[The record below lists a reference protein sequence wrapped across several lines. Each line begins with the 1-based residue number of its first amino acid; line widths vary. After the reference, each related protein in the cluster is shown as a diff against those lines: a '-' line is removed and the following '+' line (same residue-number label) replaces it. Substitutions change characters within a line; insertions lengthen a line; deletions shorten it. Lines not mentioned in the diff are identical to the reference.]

1 MNLYALFA
9 NIRAGKYEPI
19 PPLTPSGASYSE
31 NLRSLITAM
40 IRIDPLTRPSM
51 QQVAAVA
58 RKMVEQRLG
67 KQMQIKENQAQ
78 AMQLHE
84 EERRKAEAA
93 AAASGGA
100 ASSAAQPA
108 ASASPASTPSL
119 SASPPASTAAPTSAA
134 ASAAAVSPSAHLAVQ
149 FADGSPV
156 PLTPTV
162 SSLPV
167 SRPLNASP
175 LPSPDAVLAVASEL
189 AQLHNVPRAMSPIS
203 PILQRTS
210 SVEQGSASASS
221 APAAAAPAA
230 ASSASPPVI
239 VNRPPSA
246 TRPTSASRP
255 ISATHRP
262 NSGAQRPL
270 APASAVGASNIAAA
284 APAPK
289 IMSPPADRPSSKEG
303 GLRPSSKESAR
314 PTSQSSARPS
324 SGTRPSSGS
333 KPPPSRSIL
342 QQQQDGSRAGTGV
355 DHFPSSSSAAA
366 VRPLTLRMASPS
378 ILSSLSD
385 SRDEA
390 DESSTENG
398 THSPARLGRPGLAA
412 VNPAGQSFL
421 YDRASPSPSPKS
433 AESGKGS
440 FHLADP
446 AHALAPV
453 PEQSSGADYKGAH
466 MSFAELP
473 AADVT
478 SPPPAGIESFR
489 PLSATVAAAR
499 PLSRGAIHSAGT
511 RQQPVLA
518 RPLSGTVAS
527 PPSVPAAGFGSTQQL
542 TSPPPF
548 LEEELSPDPKGP
560 GSSPPPPTQKLRSIT
575 RDSPTSSVKSP
586 LASNG
591 SAALTSPVSRSGGD
605 SSRMHRVKSASA
617 TEGSSAAGVKS
628 PSRRLPLS
636 HFTSPDSQDP
646 AANGDEDDDLFLRP
660 HANSAAA
667 TPVLPPRPVSV
678 DAPQR
683 PVPTPSALL
692 VQSAALPFPSCEGMM
707 EDTLEA
713 LKMLHYESRFCARW
727 KLPWI
732 TREYFVHDF
741 AAIWAK
747 QNGRGK
753 KIAAS
758 SRPGASAAATADEV
772 KFAVS
777 VSAVPPNPPPTQ
789 SQQLLYFGYLS
800 LWLLSFLL
808 RPSGGGKDAVDNEQ
822 LSSLLGE
829 LSSWREY
836 SEYRDSD
843 EGESVDRRSSL
854 AATILSHLALVK
866 LPLPSPGLS
875 VDSLSTSASGE
886 KLLQLLFRLTQAVYY
901 KKLHGSV
908 VLSPLALRHYPRFEP
923 NPELA
928 AREAEEDEEDDEVE
942 EEEGAVEEETM
953 DEAAANEEHDDPS
966 YAPTSAQ
973 DQSFASAPQTDSER
987 DAAARKWTEEF
998 TRLSESSA
1006 LSLNLSKVSASGVRE
1021 WQMHREAVV
1030 KHAAS
1035 LQSSPLVAAASV
1047 SSAASPS
1054 TKPSLTPSTL
1064 PLRSQELR
1072 RMLDKISAFEARLA
1086 RDQGFK
1092 SLAEE
1097 YATVRSRLESMQDD
1111 YTTISGSNGSEHARL
1126 VALDESLAHTIEVAK
1141 SLRDSKDDGGGG
1153 LREIAKAM
1161 ARLRREISQMNVAIG
1176 IKAAMI
1182 QTHRAAEQKQK
1193 AMQKQR
1199 T

>member
-1 MNLYALFA
+1 
-9 NIRAGKYEPI
+9 
-19 PPLTPSGASYSE
+19 
-31 NLRSLITAM
+31 
-40 IRIDPLTRPSM
+40 M

-67 KQMQIKENQAQ
+67 KQMQLKENQAQ

-84 EERRKAEAA
+84 EERRKAEATA
-93 AAASGGA
+93 AAAAAGGDA
-100 ASSAAQPA
+100 TSAVQPV
-108 ASASPASTPSL
+108 ASASPASPPSL
-119 SASPPASTAAPTSAA
+119 SASPPASTAAP
-134 ASAAAVSPSAHLAVQ
+134 ASSTTVVSPSSHLAVQ
-149 FADGSPV
+149 FADGSPI

-175 LPSPDAVLAVASEL
+175 LPSPDAVLAVAAEL
-189 AQLHNVPRAMSPIS
+189 ATLHNVPRAMSPIS
-203 PILQRTS
+203 PILQRKES
-210 SVEQGSASASS
+210 IEQANGKVAAASAVANAS
-221 APAAAAPAA
+221 PASV
-230 ASSASPPVI
+230 SSASPPVI

-262 NSGAQRPL
+262 NPGAQRPV
-270 APASAVGASNIAAA
+270 APVSAVGASNIAAA

-289 IMSPPADRPSSKEG
+289 IASPPADRPSSKEG

-324 SGTRPSSGS
+324 SGTRPASGS
-333 KPPPSRSIL
+333 KPPSRSL
-342 QQQQDGSRAGTGV
+342 LQQQQQQQQQDGGRAGTAV
-355 DHFPSSSSAAA
+355 DHFPSSASAAG
-366 VRPLTLRMASPS
+366 VRPLSLPSHARTETPS
-378 ILSSLSD
+378 ILSALSD
-385 SRDEA
+385 SREEA
-390 DESSTENG
+390 DESSMENG
-398 THSPARLGRPGLAA
+398 AHSPARIGRPTSG
-412 VNPAGQSFL
+412 VNLVGQSFL

-433 AESGKGS
+433 AESGKAS

-453 PEQSSGADYKGAH
+453 PEQHHGDDYRGAH
-466 MSFAELP
+466 MSFAEAPTAL
-473 AADVT
+473 AEAT
-478 SPPPAGIESFR
+478 SPPPAGMESFR
-489 PLSATVAAAR
+489 PPSATVAAAR

-511 RQQPVLA
+511 RQQPVIA
-518 RPLSGTVAS
+518 RPLSGTVTS
-527 PPSVPAAGFGSTQQL
+527 PPATTSFGTTQQL
-542 TSPPPF
+542 ASSPPF
-548 LEEELSPDPKGP
+548 LEEDLSPDPKGP
-560 GSSPPPPTQKLRSIT
+560 VSSPAPPAQRSRSINPN
-575 RDSPTSSVKSP
+575 SPTAAGKSP
-586 LASNG
+586 
-591 SAALTSPVSRSGGD
+591 ALTSPVSRSGGD
-605 SSRMHRVKSASA
+605 SSRVHRVKSASA
-617 TEGSSAAGVKS
+617 TEGSSAVMNS

-636 HFTSPDSQDP
+636 HFTSPDSQDS
-646 AANGDEDDDLFLRP
+646 AANGDDDDDLFLRP
-660 HANSAAA
+660 HANSALAA
-667 TPVLPPRPVSV
+667 TPALPPRPVSV

-713 LKMLHYESRFCARW
+713 LKMLHYESRFCGRW

-732 TREYFVHDF
+732 THEYFVHDF

-747 QNGRGK
+747 QNGRGRK
-753 KIAAS
+753 AAAS
-758 SRPGASAAATADEV
+758 TRPGVSPTAAAEEV

-789 SQQLLYFGYLS
+789 SQQLLYFGYLC

-808 RPSGGGKDAVDNEQ
+808 RPSGGKDAVDNEQ

-829 LSSWREY
+829 LNSWREY
-836 SEYRDSD
+836 SDYRDSD
-843 EGESVDRRSSL
+843 EGEPADRRSSL

-875 VDSLSTSASGE
+875 VESLSTSASGE

-928 AREAEEDEEDDEVE
+928 AREEEEEAEEEL
-942 EEEGAVEEETM
+942 EEEGAVEEDMM
-953 DEAAANEEHDDPS
+953 DEAALTDEQDDPN

-973 DQSFASAPQTDSER
+973 DQSFVSAPQTDSER
-987 DAAARKWTEEF
+987 DAAARQWTEEY

-1006 LSLNLSKVSASGVRE
+1006 LALNLSKISASGVRE

-1035 LQSSPLVAAASV
+1035 LKASPLVAASPTSAAG
-1047 SSAASPS
+1047 AASPS
-1054 TKPSLTPSTL
+1054 AKPSSLTPSTL

-1097 YATVRSRLESMQDD
+1097 YATVRSRLESTQEV
-1111 YTTISGSNGSEHARL
+1111 YSSLTGSNGSEHARL
-1126 VALDESLAHTIEVAK
+1126 VSLDESLAHTLEAAK
-1141 SLRDSKDDGGGG
+1141 TLRDSTDGAGGGGG

-1161 ARLRREISQMNVAIG
+1161 SRLRREISQMNVAIG

-1182 QTHRAAEQKQK
+1182 QTHRAAEQKQR
-1193 AMQKQR
+1193 AMRKQR
-1199 T
+1199 G